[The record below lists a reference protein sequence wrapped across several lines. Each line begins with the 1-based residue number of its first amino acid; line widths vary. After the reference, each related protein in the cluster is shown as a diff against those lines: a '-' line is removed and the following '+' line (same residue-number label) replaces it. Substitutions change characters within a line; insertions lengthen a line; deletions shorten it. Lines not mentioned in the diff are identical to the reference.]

1 MRRSMHSLLLA
12 GSLALAALASPAL
25 SSRAEAQAPRKLF
38 VSLTTDD
45 PWRAQMALTFAEQVR
60 AKGHPVTVW
69 LVNEGVRLAAKEPG
83 EQAKPANAQLAALAG
98 KGATVL
104 VCPGCM
110 KQAGLAESALMA
122 GVKLSTPDVTIPA
135 LMDPQ
140 TQSISW

>member
-12 GSLALAALASPAL
+12 GSLALAGIASPAL
-25 SSRAEAQAPRKLF
+25 STRAEAQAPRKLF
-38 VSLTTDD
+38 VNLTSDD
-45 PWRAQMALTFAEQVR
+45 PWRAWMALSFAEQVR
-60 AKGHPVTVW
+60 AKGHPVTIW
-69 LVNEGVRLAAKEPG
+69 LVNDGVRLAAKEPG
-83 EQAKPANAQLAALAG
+83 EQAKPANAQLAALAQ

-110 KQAGLAESALMA
+110 KQAGMAESALMP
-122 GVKLSTPDVTIPA
+122 GVKLSSPDLAIPA